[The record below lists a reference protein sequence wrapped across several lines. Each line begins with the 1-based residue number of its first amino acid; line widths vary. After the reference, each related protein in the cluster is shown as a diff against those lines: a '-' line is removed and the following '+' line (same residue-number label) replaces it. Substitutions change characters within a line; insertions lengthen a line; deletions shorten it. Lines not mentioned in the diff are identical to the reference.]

1 MKTAISIDDRLLQ
14 DADRVARDM
23 GVSRSR
29 LFSVALRE
37 YLLHRHAQ
45 ATIERLNRVYAG
57 DADPAE
63 QRTVKGMKAKF
74 RPVLKERW

>member
-14 DADRVARDM
+14 AADRAAQDM
-23 GVSRSR
+23 GLSRSR

-37 YLLHRHAQ
+37 YLRHRHAQ
-45 ATIERLNRVYAG
+45 ETIEQLNRVYAG

-74 RPVLKERW
+74 RSVVKERW

>member
-14 DADRVARDM
+14 DADRVAKDM
-23 GVSRSR
+23 GLSRSR

-37 YLLHRHAQ
+37 YLRHRHAQ
-45 ATIERLNRVYAG
+45 EAIEQLNCVYAG
-57 DADPAE
+57 EADPAE

-74 RPVLKERW
+74 RSVVKERW